1 VAGLARNALVV
12 RRLLHCVVG
21 ERVFLLASD
30 AVRIIRPSTEGF
42 GDLAGMMD
50 KAHYEITR
58 RDETEATVQVTI
70 VSDEVQ
76 RGLDSVYRR
85 YAREVRIPGFR
96 RGHVPRHLL
105 ESRFGREVFIAEAK
119 EDLQRQYVPEALS
132 ELDLQPVSTPRL
144 EEVSHG
150 ESEPFV
156 FSVTFAI
163 LPDVEL
169 PDLKELEVTVP
180 PLRPVSEEDVQQ
192 ALTDVQSH
200 FSTLAEKE
208 GDTVGDGDIVR
219 VKENDREWDTRAES
233 DNPVTKHLIDEKV
246 GTDVEIDAEL
256 PDGKPFRTTLSVV
269 GLQQIVLPNIDDE
282 LAKDAG
288 FDDLASLRTD
298 IETKLTE
305 QRAERH
311 ELLTNTALLDGLV
324 GKTEIPL
331 PQAFLDELVDEEL
344 ERVKASF
351 DSTDSTSTFEEYLQR
366 RELSEEAFAEEIR
379 DSVSHRVRRELVLRQ
394 LGREMEIAIDDEEL
408 TDIAQGEA
416 EERGEEPLRFVA
428 RLKAN
433 DRWDD
438 YRASKVNDRVFQ
450 ALRDAATVKQ
460 EEES

>member
-1 VAGLARNALVV
+1 M
-12 RRLLHCVVG
+12 
-21 ERVFLLASD
+21 
-30 AVRIIRPSTEGF
+30 T
-42 GDLAGMMD
+42 D
-50 KAHYEITR
+50 KAQYEITQR
-58 RDETEATVQVTI
+58 NETEATVQVTI
-70 VSDEVQ
+70 VPDEVQ
-76 RGLDSVYRR
+76 KGLDSVYRR

-96 RGHVPRHLL
+96 KGHVPRNLL
-105 ESRFGREVFIAEAK
+105 ESRFGRDVFITEAK

-132 ELDLQPVSTPRL
+132 ELDLRPVSTPRL

-169 PDLKELEVTVP
+169 PNLKELEVTVP
-180 PLRPVSEEDVQQ
+180 TLRPVSEEDIRQ

-219 VKENDREWDTRAES
+219 VKENDQEWDTRAES
-233 DNPVTKHLIDEKV
+233 DNPVTKHLIDAKV
-246 GTDVEIDAEL
+246 GTDVEISAEL
-256 PDGKPFRTTLSVV
+256 PDGKPLRTTISIV
-269 GLQQIVLPNIDDE
+269 GLQQIALPEIDDE

-288 FDDLASLRTD
+288 FGDLASLKTN

-305 QRAERH
+305 QRFEHHKR
-311 ELLTNTALLDGLV
+311 LTSTALLDALV
-324 GKTEIPL
+324 EKTNIPL
-331 PQAFLDELVDEEL
+331 PEVFLNELVDEEL
-344 ERVKASF
+344 ERVKTSF
-351 DSTDSTSTFEEYLQR
+351 DSTDSTSTFEEYLER

-379 DSVSHRVRRELVLRQ
+379 ESISRRVRRELALRQ
-394 LGREMEIAIDDEEL
+394 LGRDLEIAIDDEKL
-408 TDIAQGEA
+408 RDIAQGEA

-428 RLKAN
+428 QLKAD

-438 YRASKVNDRVFQ
+438 YRASKVNNRVFQ
-450 ALRDAATVKQ
+450 VLRDAATVKQ